1 MAMATRSSSK
11 SGRSG
16 GGTRGVGRPGGRR
29 SSRPSAS
36 LRHDP
41 TAPWRHIDW
50 VLVGCVLIIAAVG
63 LLMVFSTSRGATPPY
78 YYAKSAKQLMY
89 IVLGLVGA
97 GVVFLIDYRHFRDWA
112 PFIYGAA
119 VALLFLVLTPLGSAH
134 KGAQGWF
141 ELGMFQL
148 QPSELAKVAVIIGVS
163 GLAAH
168 YRGELDIRRLGVL
181 LAVSGVPIILVL
193 AQNDLGSALVFVAI
207 VPTILWV
214 AGARAK
220 HLVVLAVAGIVVA
233 GGIVQSGALQTYQK
247 DRLTVF
253 VQQDSKSGPTT
264 RHDDAAYN
272 LDQAKIAIGH
282 GGFTGRGLFN
292 GSQTNT
298 GQVPE
303 QDTDFIFT
311 AAGEQF
317 GFVGAGVLL
326 AVMAVMILRIWRVA
340 TLARDE
346 FGTYV
351 CVGVL
356 AMFLF
361 QIFENVGMTMG
372 IMPITGLPLPFMSY
386 GGSSTLANFLAV
398 GLVLNIGSRR
408 FS

>member
-1 MAMATRSSSK
+1 MATTTRT
-11 SGRSG
+11 RRT
-16 GGTRGVGRPGGRR
+16 GGTAPVGRR
-29 SSRPSAS
+29 SRSTGAS
-36 LRHDP
+36 LRTDP

-50 VLVGCVLIIAAVG
+50 ILVSCVVTIAAVG

-78 YYAKSAKQLMY
+78 YYAKAAKQLLY
-89 IVLGLVGA
+89 IVVGLVCVGA
-97 GVVFLIDYRHFRDWA
+97 VFLVDYRHFRDWA
-112 PFIYGAA
+112 PFIYGAS
-119 VALLFLVLTPLGSAH
+119 VALLLLVLTPLGSSH

-148 QPSELAKVAVIIGVS
+148 QPSEFAKIAVIIGIS

-168 YRGELDIRRLGVL
+168 YRGQLDLRRLAVL
-181 LAVSGVPIILVL
+181 LAVSGVPIALVL

-220 HLVVLAVAGIVVA
+220 HLVILALAGVVVA
-233 GGIVQSGALQTYQK
+233 GGIVNSGKLQTYQR

-253 VQQDSKSGPTT
+253 VQQDSKTGPVTH
-264 RHDDAAYN
+264 HDDAAYN

-311 AAGEQF
+311 AVGEQF

-326 AVMAVMILRIWRVA
+326 AVMALMIMRIWRTA

-386 GGSSTLANFLAV
+386 GGSSTVANFLGIA
-398 GLVLNIGSRR
+398 LVLNIGSRR
-408 FS
+408 FT